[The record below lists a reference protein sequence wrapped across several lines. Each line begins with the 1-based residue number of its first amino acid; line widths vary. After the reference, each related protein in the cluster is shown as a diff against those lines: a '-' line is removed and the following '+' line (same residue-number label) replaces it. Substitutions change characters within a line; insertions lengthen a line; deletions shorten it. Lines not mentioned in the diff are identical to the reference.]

1 MAIGNDAT
9 KLFAGIITSLKIATG
24 TATYTT
30 GVLQGDII
38 VGYTGDDVSFSST
51 IETSD
56 LTAGQTITPV
66 STTFK
71 SRKFQLKFSFAEYKL
86 INFAYALGT
95 KAANAGLVSSD
106 TYLSGSSDAPDTVAI
121 QVVFENSNEAA
132 AYNVYTLT
140 CFSCKLS
147 SGGTISFTKGTQGFI
162 EVTFDVLDNSGTPYV
177 ITKG

>member
-9 KLFAGIITSLKIATG
+9 KLFAGVITSLKIT
-24 TATYTT
+24 TA
-30 GVLQGDII
+30 GFGGLGGDVIA
-38 VGYTGDDVSFSST
+38 GYTGDDVSLSST
-51 IETSD
+51 IETQD

-95 KAANAGLVSSD
+95 KAANAGLVSAD
-106 TYLSGSSDAPDTVAI
+106 TYLSGSSDAPDTVCI
-121 QVVFENSNEAA
+121 QVVFANSNEAA
-132 AYNVYTLT
+132 AYDVYTLT

-162 EVTFDVLDNSGTPYV
+162 EVTFDVLDNSGLPYV
-177 ITKG
+177 ITKS